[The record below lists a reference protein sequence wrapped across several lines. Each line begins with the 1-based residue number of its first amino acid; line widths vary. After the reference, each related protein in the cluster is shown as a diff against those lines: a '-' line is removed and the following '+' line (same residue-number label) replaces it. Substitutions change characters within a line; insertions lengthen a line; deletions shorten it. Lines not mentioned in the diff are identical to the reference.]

1 MMAPLNTAGLAVK
14 QLEWNEY
21 ESEGEPDRWDAR
33 CCMGSYYEIGINSR
47 GYIVSHDYEN
57 LSGAHQSPDE
67 AKAAAQAHYDARI
80 LSALE
85 SRPVALADAN
95 SKDTAKD
102 SELAKARAALAL
114 TAGALQAGQRSIAKE
129 VIFTGEWSHLGRRRV
144 SDILD
149 QADTVLSREKE
160 ASSNE

>member
-1 MMAPLNTAGLAVK
+1 MMAPLDTAGLAVK

-67 AKAAAQAHYDARI
+67 AKAAAQAHYDACI

-85 SRPVALADAN
+85 GRPVALADAIP
-95 SKDTAKD
+95 KDTAKD
-102 SELAKARAALAL
+102 SELAEARAALRCVQQQCE
-114 TAGALQAGQRSIAKE
+114 TAVYNITQREHDEAVVRSFQSIAD
-129 VIFTGEWSHLGRRRV
+129 FCAR
-144 SDILD
+144 
-149 QADTVLSREKE
+149 TVLSREKE
-160 ASSNE
+160 ASNG